1 MQERENLQQLYK
13 RMGSSNAFFTVLIDK
28 TKHQLYAVIKKM
40 VRDHHIAD
48 DVLQATYIKVFEK
61 LNTYKG
67 ESSMETWVYRI
78 AVNTTL
84 DHLRKKKNR
93 DDLKCSPPPTLADE
107 SPDYEGALNS
117 VLEAMEGLPAKQ
129 KEVFAMRF
137 FSDKSFKEMG
147 ALLGISEGGARSSYH
162 HAQRKIKEVLIE
174 KGWLS

>member
-1 MQERENLQQLYK
+1 MQERENLQQLYM

-28 TKHQLYAVIKKM
+28 TKHQLYTVIRKM
-40 VRDHHIAD
+40 VGDHHVAD
-48 DVLQATYIKVFEK
+48 DVLQSTYIKVFEK

-84 DHLRKKKNR
+84 DYLRKKKRRVDNI
-93 DDLKCSPPPTLADE
+93 PPPSHVLADE
-107 SPDYEGALNS
+107 SPDYEGALYS
-117 VLEAMEGLPAKQ
+117 VLEAMEGLPEKQ
-129 KEVFAMRF
+129 KEVFALRF

-147 ALLGISEGGARSSYH
+147 VLLGISEGGARSSYH